1 MASQSFIQSR
11 ERGKIA
17 QRTLADYLRS
27 TGVGVQE
34 VEDGWFP
41 DFDLLLSTGKT
52 IEVKYDQ
59 RASDTGNL
67 CLEIEA
73 LSHSLADVLAI
84 GYGTPIQAFYLLPL
98 DKARQFAINWPNKI
112 QGGEFGGDLALVK
125 RSLFCELLKPEIIE
139 LRIS

>member
-34 VEDGWFP
+34 VEDGFFP

-59 RASDTGNL
+59 RASDTGNF

-73 LSHSLADVLAI
+73 LDHSLADVLAI
-84 GYGTPIQAFYLLPL
+84 AYGSPIQAYYMLPL
-98 DKARQFAINWPNKI
+98 DKARKFALDWPLKKYV
-112 QGGEFGGDLALVK
+112 GEFGLEAAIVS

-139 LRIS
+139 LRTS